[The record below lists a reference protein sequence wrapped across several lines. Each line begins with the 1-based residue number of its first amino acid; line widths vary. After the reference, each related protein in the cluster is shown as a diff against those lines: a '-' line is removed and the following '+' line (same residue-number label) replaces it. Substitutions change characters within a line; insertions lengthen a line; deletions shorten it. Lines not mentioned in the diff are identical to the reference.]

1 MSTPQETVT
10 QKPAPQGKSGTAE
23 KYNHIKSVIAIMS
36 GKGGVGKSSITGL
49 LASGL
54 NRAGYKVGILDADI
68 TGPSIP
74 KLFGLHGPVQADD
87 RGILPMESTT
97 GIKVI
102 SMNLLLPE
110 EAQAVI
116 WRGPL
121 ISQAVHQLWGD
132 VVWGDLDY
140 LLIDLPPG
148 TSDVSLTIMQSLPL
162 NGIVM
167 VTTPQSLS
175 SLVVRKAVN
184 MAQIVG
190 VKIIGV
196 IENMAHFIS
205 PDTGT
210 RYDIFGTSHSEEVAA
225 SAQAPLL
232 AQIPIDSAVADLCD
246 QGLIEKV
253 QFDALA
259 GLFEKFF
266 AAAGITEPP
275 KLNPVNASQNKPGAK
290 NEGKSKMIGM
300 SDDELDLSV
309 FSPVAQAII
318 IEKENMGHLP
328 DPDLK
333 GSYRGC
339 CGDSMQIEIRH
350 ADDRIED
357 AKFSTD
363 GCLATIAVGGMLT
376 RLLKG
381 KTLTEAGKIQ
391 PKEIIDALKG
401 LPESHHHC
409 AELAIRTLQHT
420 LSNNG

>member
-1 MSTPQETVT
+1 MSTPHEAVE
-10 QKPAPQGKSGTAE
+10 QKPTPQGKPGKAE
-23 KYNHIKSVIAIMS
+23 KYNHIKTVIAIMS

-54 NRAGYKVGILDADI
+54 RRSGYQVGVLDADI

-74 KLFGLHGPVQADD
+74 KLFGLHGPIKADD
-87 RGILPMESTT
+87 RGLLPMKSAT

-110 EAQAVI
+110 EDQAVI

-121 ISQAVHQLWGD
+121 ISQAIRQLWGD

-148 TSDVSLTIMQSLPL
+148 TSDVSLTIMQSLPV
-162 NGIVM
+162 NGLVM

-190 VKIIGV
+190 VRIIGV
-196 IENMAHFIS
+196 IENMAYFIS

-210 RYDIFGTSHSEEVAA
+210 RYDIFGASHSQEVAA

-246 QGLIEKV
+246 HGLIEKV

-259 GLFEKFF
+259 GLLEQFF
-266 AAAGITEPP
+266 MVAGVTEPQ
-275 KLNPVNASQNKPGAK
+275 KLNPVESPQSQTDEKYGDKTKTAEG
-290 NEGKSKMIGM
+290 NET
-300 SDDELDLSV
+300 EPDLSI
-309 FSPVAQAII
+309 FSPTAQAII

-333 GSYRGC
+333 GTYRGC
-339 CGDSMQIEIRH
+339 CGDSMQIEIRR
-350 ADDRIED
+350 AGDRIED

-381 KTLTEAGKIQ
+381 KTLAEAGMIK
-391 PKEIIDALKG
+391 PKEIIDALNG
-401 LPESHHHC
+401 LPDSHHHC
-409 AELAIRTLQHT
+409 AELAIKALQHT
-420 LSNNG
+420 LGIND